1 MIQESKVL
9 TEELENN
16 QNSLYGEIRSD
27 IDVNMNNFSL
37 QVNIFDNEKASKE
50 KKNIQSKLF
59 EFVFCNLKKS
69 LDNTEWEYLKFT
81 PFGIFGINDKKI
93 KKGDIFNNKDE
104 VFAISQDGKNITSKI
119 VITGDEVNTQQEGV
133 YNLIYSVED
142 DLKNKIEIK
151 RKITVENIAEI

>member
-9 TEELENN
+9 IEELEDDQNN
-16 QNSLYGEIRSD
+16 PYGEIRSD
-27 IDVNMNNFSL
+27 IDINMNNFSL
-37 QVNIFDNEKASKE
+37 QINIFDNEKGKKE
-50 KKNIQSKLF
+50 KKNIQSQLF

-69 LDNTEWEYLKFT
+69 FDNTEWEYLNFT
-81 PFGIFGINDKKI
+81 PFGILGVNDKKI
-93 KKGDIFNNKDE
+93 KKGDVFNNKDE
-104 VFAISQDGKNITSKI
+104 VFAISQDGENITSKI